1 MLKRRCINIRGCHW
15 QLLPRHCER
24 SEAISS
30 PFLEIATSPVAPRND
45 RRGFMMENPR
55 IKVKLLVV
63 ALLLGLL
70 FIPASAVWAT
80 SVDRLALCN
89 LEGYP
94 GETIEAQ
101 ITLEGTDAEERSGYW
116 YTHYKEVEGDDDRMD
131 ITSWI
136 TFEPEEYTI
145 KQGEIKVFTV
155 KVKISA
161 DAEPGLWGATSE
173 EAGEAGHSDE
183 RRTYIIFKDAIT
195 GGNVYSGLLI
205 PVSVKLLGNPRP
217 LAPVIKFVR
226 ENMMVTALVVVIII
240 LLAVLLP
247 RRRKAS

>member
-1 MLKRRCINIRGCHW
+1 MLKRHCIKIRGCHCEPKAW
-15 QLLPRHCER
+15 QSHIRNRRH
-24 SEAISS
+24 I
-30 PFLEIATSPVAPRND
+30 
-45 RRGFMMENPR
+45 
-55 IKVKLLVV
+55 KLLVV

-80 SVDRLALCN
+80 SVDRLSLCN

-94 GETIEAQ
+94 GEAVEAK
-101 ITLEGTDAEERSGYW
+101 ITLEGTDPQERSGYW

-136 TFEPEEYTI
+136 AIEPEHYTI
-145 KQGEIKVFTV
+145 REGETKVFTV
-155 KVKISA
+155 KVTIPG

-205 PVSVKLLGNPRP
+205 PVSVKVLGNPSP
-217 LAPVIKFVR
+217 LAPVVNFVKA
-226 ENMMVTALVVVIII
+226 NMIVTALAIII
-240 LLAVLLP
+240 VILVAVLV
-247 RRRKAS
+247 RRAKLRKIG